1 MRLTAARILRIRD
14 LVCLHSA
21 RHAEPF
27 REPQR
32 RQLLVDVSVIIQN
45 DSRTGI
51 QRVVR
56 GIWSGLS
63 QIGPSDWI
71 IRPVFATRKTG
82 FRYAPTDFTDGRSS
96 KGGERIEVSQGDVF
110 LGLDLSPGILPR
122 HEGQLRRWKKNG
134 LTVSL
139 LLYDILPV
147 THPYW
152 FNDRTTKKFR
162 RWLGVVR
169 RQADQLL
176 CISDHVALEFAAWSI
191 ARQSRWRRRRSI
203 PCTTIAMGG
212 DIEGSIPS
220 REIRTE
226 RDGILAWVSRG
237 KTALVV
243 GTLEPRKGHAVALAA
258 FEHLWA
264 KQSIDPPRL
273 LIVGKGGWKTED
285 LQQRLRQHPQR
296 GDHLQWLDFVSDD
309 LLLDLY
315 RVCAGVFV
323 PSHAEGFGLP
333 IAEALNNGKPVLT
346 RDMPASRSFDSPA
359 ITLFNDDRPEFLSQ
373 TIDHWMNAI
382 VDGAFMSAAASTP
395 TWAESA
401 ERLLAAL
408 PAGQSAPYPD

>member
-1 MRLTAARILRIRD
+1 MKLAAIRMLRRIGLFCFLNKHHVEPIRQPY
-14 LVCLHSA
+14 H
-21 RHAEPF
+21 
-27 REPQR
+27 

-63 QIGPSDWI
+63 QIGHSDWI
-71 IRPVFATRKTG
+71 IQPVFATWKTG
-82 FRYAPTDFTDGRSS
+82 FCRAPADFMEGRSS
-96 KGGERIEVSQGDVF
+96 KGGERIVVSQGDVF

-122 HEGQLRRWKKNG
+122 HERQLRRWKKNG

-152 FNDRTTKKFR
+152 FNDRTAKKFR

-176 CISDHVALEFAAWSI
+176 CISDHVASEFTAWST
-191 ARQSRWRRRRSI
+191 ARQSRWRRSRLI

-220 REIRTE
+220 RELHTE
-226 RDGILAWVSRG
+226 REGILAWVSRG
-237 KTALVV
+237 KTALLV

-264 KQSIDPPRL
+264 KQSADPPRL

-296 GDHLQWLDFVSDD
+296 GDHLQWLDFASDD

-333 IAEALNNGKPVLT
+333 IAEALHNGKPVLT

-373 TIDHWMNAI
+373 TIDHWLNAI
-382 VDGAFMSAAASTP
+382 ADGAFMPIAASTL